1 MEVADFILKY
11 GVRSNTLN
19 GKQCKDL
26 KLFSFKMIKIDLPEL
41 LSKGDFK
48 GVAKKLLKID
58 SSNDNELMSFVLW
71 VKDELLLINKI
82 ENANLSSPPD
92 PDLIASG
99 IHKLNELGIVA
110 TLNGLSED
118 ITKWNKIIRMPYI
131 DVYYKMLLNKRIA
144 DIQKNYHKIQTE
156 KAKNKR

>member
-1 MEVADFILKY
+1 MEIADFILKY
-11 GVRSNTLN
+11 AVRSNTLN

-26 KLFSFKMIKIDLPEL
+26 KLFSFKTVKIDLPEL
-41 LSKGDFK
+41 LIKGDFI
-48 GVAKKLLKID
+48 GIAKKLLKVNEC
-58 SSNDNELMSFVLW
+58 NDNELINFVLW
-71 VKDELLLINKI
+71 VKDELALINKI

-99 IHKLNELGIVA
+99 INKLNELGIVA
-110 TLNGLSED
+110 TLNGISED
-118 ITKWNKIIRMPYI
+118 ITKWNKIIKMPYI
-131 DVYYKMLLNKRIA
+131 DVYYKMLLNKRIS

>member
-1 MEVADFILKY
+1 MEIADFILKY

-19 GKQCKDL
+19 GKKCNDL
-26 KLFSFKMIKIDLPEL
+26 KLFTFKTIKIVLPEL

-48 GVAKKLLKID
+48 GIAKKLLKVNEC
-58 SSNDNELMSFVLW
+58 NDNELMSFILW
-71 VKDELLLINKI
+71 VKDELALINKI
-82 ENANLSSPPD
+82 ENVNLSSPPD

-99 IHKLNELGIVA
+99 IHTLNELGIVA
-110 TLNGLSED
+110 TLNGVSED
-118 ITKWNKIIRMPYI
+118 ITKWKKILNMPYI